1 MAGSMGIAELSDRA
15 AADLLDIYVHGVRQ
29 FGSKQS
35 DLYLDG
41 LERCFD
47 LIAENPEMGRLA
59 NQVGEGFRRHEH
71 QSHVIFYEQT
81 ATGVLILAV
90 LHARQLP
97 DLSDP

>member
-1 MAGSMGIAELSDRA
+1 MGIVELSNRA

-29 FGSKQS
+29 FGLKQS

-41 LERCFD
+41 LERCFS
-47 LIAENPEMGRLA
+47 LIAENPEMGRRA
-59 NQVGEGFRRHEH
+59 DRVGEGVRRHEH
-71 QSHVIFYEQT
+71 QSHVVFYEMT
-81 ATGVLILAV
+81 ALGILILAV